1 MKKFG
6 FSLVEL
12 LVVVAIVSMLSVLC
26 QAAEVT
32 SPTTFRDRVMFRG
45 STGPDF
51 DADNKFS
58 IGGTK
63 VTASA
68 SELSIMDGV
77 TATAAQ
83 IDSAA
88 VPASAMT
95 TATVT
100 NGAAL
105 TLSAATPNVVVTSR
119 GGADGTTNTI
129 TIATPYPVGSVFR
142 LRAAGANTNLI
153 LIADSTTV
161 LALGADAL
169 LGATDTLVIFTSA
182 TNAASKLSTSDN

>member
-6 FSLVEL
+6 FSLVQL
-12 LVVVAIVSMLSVLC
+12 LVVVTIVSMLSVLC

-68 SELSIMDGV
+68 AELSIMDGV

-88 VPASAMT
+88 VPSSAMT

-105 TLSAATPNVVVTSR
+105 TLSAATPNVVVASS

-129 TIATPYPVGSVFR
+129 TIATDRKSV
-142 LRAAGANTNLI
+142 
-153 LIADSTTV
+153 V
-161 LALGADAL
+161 
-169 LGATDTLVIFTSA
+169 
-182 TNAASKLSTSDN
+182 

>member
-142 LRAAGANTNLI
+142 LIAAGANTNLI

-161 LALGADAL
+161 MALGADAL

>member
-1 MKKFG
+1 MKKLG

-12 LVVVAIVSMLSVLC
+12 IVVVFIVSIFASTLM
-26 QAAEVT
+26 AEEVT
-32 SPTTFRDRVMFRG
+32 HPMAFRDRVMFRG

-51 DADNKFS
+51 DASNIYS

-63 VTASA
+63 VTSSA
-68 SELSIMDGV
+68 AELNIMDGV

-83 IDSAA
+83 INSAA
-88 VPASAMT
+88 VPSSGMT

-105 TLSAATPNVVVTSR
+105 TLSAATPNVVVTSS
-119 GGADGTTNTI
+119 GSANTFTNTI
-129 TIATPYPVGSVFR
+129 TIATPYPVGTVFR
-142 LRAAGANTNLI
+142 LIAAGANTNLI

-161 LALGADAL
+161 LALGSDAL
-169 LGATDTLVIFTSA
+169 LDATDTLVIFTSA

>member
-6 FSLVEL
+6 FSLVQL
-12 LVVVAIVSMLSVLC
+12 LVVVTITSMLSVLC
-26 QAAEVT
+26 QAEEVT
-32 SPTTFRDRVMFRG
+32 HPTTFRDRVMFRG
-45 STGPDF
+45 GTGPDF
-51 DADNKFS
+51 DSANIFS

-63 VTASA
+63 VTSSA
-68 SELSIMDGV
+68 AELNIMDGV

-83 IDSAA
+83 INSAA
-88 VPASAMT
+88 VPSSGMT
-95 TATVT
+95 TASVT

-142 LRAAGANTNLI
+142 LIAAGANTNLI

-161 LALGADAL
+161 MALGADAL

>member
-6 FSLVEL
+6 FSLVQL
-12 LVVVAIVSMLSVLC
+12 LVVVTIVSMLSVLC

-45 STGPDF
+45 STSPDF

-58 IGGTK
+58 IGGVK
-63 VTASA
+63 
-68 SELSIMDGV
+68 V

-88 VPASAMT
+88 VPSSALT

-119 GGADGTTNTI
+119 GGANGTTNTI

-142 LRAAGANTNLI
+142 LIAAGANTNLI

-161 LALGADAL
+161 LALGANAL